1 MKNYKKIEKLI
12 QQSND
17 YQTVV
22 ETLLKLILQSED
34 CDQSRHLVHEV
45 EKKIELLSR
54 KNKESGISRRS
65 MHSERLTA
73 MGQMAAA
80 ISHELRN
87 PLSGIK
93 VAAEYVMRKV
103 EDDHDVSEIINN
115 IHNEVIFAN
124 NIISNILEHA
134 RLSEPQ
140 FKRSSLKRVVEEAI
154 LTVAQQGRF
163 NNIKITKQIPSQLPT
178 INLDSM
184 QIRQVFMNLF
194 NNSAEAMLGGGDLKV
209 KIILDEDSVIIKVS
223 DSGSGIDKDHLDKL
237 FEPFFTTKVKGTG
250 LGLAITKEII
260 ENHNGQISVQSK
272 VDKGTIFTIRLPAV
286 KPKTKKE
293 QES

>member
-1 MKNYKKIEKLI
+1 M
-12 QQSND
+12 
-17 YQTVV
+17 

-140 FKRSSLKRVVEEAI
+140 FKRSSLKP
-154 LTVAQQGRF
+154 
-163 NNIKITKQIPSQLPT
+163 ITEK
-178 INLDSM
+178 
-184 QIRQVFMNLF
+184 
-194 NNSAEAMLGGGDLKV
+194 
-209 KIILDEDSVIIKVS
+209 
-223 DSGSGIDKDHLDKL
+223 
-237 FEPFFTTKVKGTG
+237 
-250 LGLAITKEII
+250 
-260 ENHNGQISVQSK
+260 
-272 VDKGTIFTIRLPAV
+272 
-286 KPKTKKE
+286 
-293 QES
+293 